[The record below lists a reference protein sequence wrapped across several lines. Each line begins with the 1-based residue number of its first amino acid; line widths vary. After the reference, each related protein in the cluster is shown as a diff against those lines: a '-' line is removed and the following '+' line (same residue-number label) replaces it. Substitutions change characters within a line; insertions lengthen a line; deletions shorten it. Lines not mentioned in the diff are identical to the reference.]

1 MEPPPG
7 APDAFPDQD
16 PQMLLESSEHHLHRR
31 RHHHHHRHRQSQI
44 RPSVW

>member
-16 PQMLLESSEHHLHRR
+16 PQMLLESSEHHHHRR
-31 RHHHHHRHRQSQI
+31 HRPSQI
-44 RPSVW
+44 RTSVW